1 MVMGGF
7 DWSIFGFIAQVGLL
21 VVGGGLGVLLLLF
34 DRKGFWRLGRSLFY
48 WYSIS
53 CVAELWFLVTIA
65 RRWIE
70 WGQVS
75 HIGFTCWM
83 LWAGSCGVLAVY
95 VRIKERSG
103 VGRFDWRLY
112 WSLLGGFAFLP
123 WVTALFI

>member
-7 DWSIFGFIAQVGLL
+7 DWSVLGFIAQVGLL
-21 VVGGGLGVLLLLF
+21 VVGGALGLLLLLF
-34 DRKGFWRLGRSLFY
+34 DRKSFWRLGRSLFY

-75 HIGFTCWM
+75 HIGFTFWM
-83 LWAGSCGVLAVY
+83 LWVGSCGILGVY
-95 VRIKERSG
+95 FYSKERSRAG
-103 VGRFDWRLY
+103 NFDRRLY
-112 WSLLGGFAFLP
+112 WSLLGVFAFLP
-123 WVTALFI
+123 WTIALFF